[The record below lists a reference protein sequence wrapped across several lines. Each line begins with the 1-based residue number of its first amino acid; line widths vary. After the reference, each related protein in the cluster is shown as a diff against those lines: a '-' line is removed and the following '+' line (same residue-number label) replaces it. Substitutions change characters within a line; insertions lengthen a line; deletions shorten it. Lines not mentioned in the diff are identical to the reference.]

1 MAILVAVVQSGSIRR
16 AARELDLT
24 PSAVS
29 QQVRRLEEETGV
41 TLLRRSTRRLSLTE
55 AGESFYEGCVAMV
68 AAAQAADERLADL
81 QESPVGEL
89 RISAPAQFAATHLVT
104 ALTPFLKAYPAL
116 SLQLIV
122 TDESVEVI
130 RERIDLAIT
139 ISRPLRDSGLVR
151 HHLADWPLVLCA
163 SPAYL
168 AERGTPRTPDD
179 LSAHDLLALPA
190 WHHGSD
196 VMTGPDGRRRRVAV
210 RPRVTSNNQFSIR
223 QLTLMG
229 LGLSFHAQPE
239 VAAELAAGRLVRVL
253 PDWSLETLSVDVLMP
268 ARKRQPAKIRMAL
281 DALRGYL
288 ARTETGPPRTR
299 TSRRAE
305 RSAAGRRPGRPSS

>member
-1 MAILVAVVQSGSIRR
+1 MDRYRRMAILVAVVQSGSLRR
-16 AARELDLT
+16 AAHELGLT

-41 TLLRRSTRRLSLTE
+41 TLLRRSTRRLALTE
-55 AGESFYEGCVAMV
+55 AGESFYEGSVAMV
-68 AAAQAADERLADL
+68 AAAQAAHDSLADL

-122 TDESVEVI
+122 TDESVDVI
-130 RERIDLAIT
+130 RDRIDLAIT
-139 ISRPLRDSGLVR
+139 ISRPLRDSSLVR
-151 HHLADWPLVLCA
+151 HHLADWALVMCA

-196 VMTGPDGRRRRVAV
+196 VLTGPDGQRHRVAV
-210 RPRVTSNNQFSIR
+210 RPRVTSNNQFAIR
-223 QLTLMG
+223 HLTLMG
-229 LGLSFHAQPE
+229 MGLSFHAEPE
-239 VAAELAAGRLVRVL
+239 IAAELAAGRLVRVL

-268 ARKRQPAKIRMAL
+268 ARRRQPAKIRMAL
-281 DALRGYL
+281 DALRRSL
-288 ARTETGPPRTR
+288 EPRGAGVR
-299 TSRRAE
+299 G
-305 RSAAGRRPGRPSS
+305 SAALRRG

>member
-1 MAILVAVVQSGSIRR
+1 MDRYRRMAILVAVVQSGSLRR
-16 AARELDLT
+16 AAHVLGLT

-29 QQVRRLEEETGV
+29 QQIRRLEEETGV
-41 TLLRRSTRRLSLTE
+41 TLLRRSTRRLALTE
-55 AGESFYEGCVAMV
+55 ASESFYEGCVAMV
-68 AAAQAADERLADL
+68 AAARSAHDRLADL

-89 RISAPAQFAATHLVT
+89 RVSAPAQFAATHLVA

-122 TDESVEVI
+122 TDESVDVI

-139 ISRPLRDSGLVR
+139 ISRPLRDSSLVR
-151 HHLADWPLVLCA
+151 HHLADWALVLCA

-168 AERGTPRTPDD
+168 AERGTPRTPGD
-179 LSAHDLLALPA
+179 LSAHDLLALPS

-196 VMTGPDGRRRRVAV
+196 VMTGPDGQRHRVTA
-210 RPRVTSNNQFSIR
+210 RPRVTSNNQSSIR

-229 LGLSFHAQPE
+229 VGLSFHAEPE
-239 VAAELAAGRLVRVL
+239 IAADLAAGRLVRVL
-253 PDWSLETLSVDVLMP
+253 RDWSLEALSVDVLMP

-281 DALRGYL
+281 EALRRSL
-288 ARTETGPPRTR
+288 APPAAAARGSGAR
-299 TSRRAE
+299 RRGSRA
-305 RSAAGRRPGRPSS
+305 